1 MEAHQTTRNVS
12 RRTDILLVH
21 PKSKSQTDATGNF
34 EKKERHVRLGQRAAR
49 HRVDRRYESPSG
61 GDISATEDWQI
72 QIPRT
77 APSQRDSSVQ
87 SSQIGAHVAAA
98 PSVEMHIIKPAW
110 LSHSGEQKD
119 FEVYSCHVSSDG
131 KRLATAGGDGHVRIW
146 STDAI
151 YNANDGSYSKPR
163 QLCHMS
169 HHLGTIH
176 SVRFSPNGRYLASGA
191 DDKLICV
198 YHLDKGP
205 PAASFGTNEPPPVEN
220 WKTYKRLIGHE
231 NDVQDLAWSYDSSLL
246 VSVGLDSKVV
256 VWSGHTFEK
265 LKAIPAHQSHVKGIT
280 FDPANKFFATA
291 SDDRTIKIFRF
302 TAPAPNATQHD
313 MINNFVLETTI
324 SSPFKSSP
332 LTTYF
337 RRCSWSP
344 DGNHIAAANAVNGP
358 VSSVA
363 IIERTRWDSEI
374 NLIGHEA
381 PTEVCMF
388 SPRLFH
394 TVKPES
400 NGAVNGHGGSLVTV
414 IASAGQD
421 KTLSIWNTNTSRP
434 VIILQD
440 LTGKSIS
447 DLAWTPD
454 GQTLFASSLD
464 GGIVVVKFDE
474 GELGWVAQTEENV
487 KALQKYGASRKGMG
501 IAEDVDGLM
510 LETHSKAGE
519 SKAAESRMG
528 ALMGDFQSD
537 TKESTPATNGT
548 KSVAPSTKP
557 ASTTNDEPDAEKE
570 KDKDK
575 DKKTE
580 ETDKL
585 AERVRELKSR
595 VTVGKDGKKRV
606 APLLVSSSGT
616 GQSSLPQTQLV
627 GSTTTKS
634 TQNDA
639 PQTMLDLTKPFDGL
653 PKGGIASMLLGNKRK
668 SVMGDAEDEEE
679 PTSKRAATGPTPVV
693 ADGPNGVEPVTLAP
707 VQNGVVP
714 TPEFL
719 RPAVLNPA
727 ISFAQVRL
735 AVPKVRA
742 HILRPLERGVLQAD
756 SSLDDASKAPEN
768 IILEAKNDANPRD
781 PSHVIVTKRGALIW
795 QEFLPRAVLLVTA
808 NKNFWA
814 VACEDGSLHV
824 WSPAGRRL
832 LNPMIL
838 ESQPVILECRDRWL
852 LCITAVGLAHVWDLK
867 KQSSPHPPV
876 SLGPI
881 LDIATTSLN
890 QHTAT
895 SGLGVTSAHLNT
907 TGHVVV
913 TLTNG
918 DGFFYAREMHIW
930 QRLSESW
937 WAVGSQYWNSNDSSI
952 SALQSTAVGPT
963 DNKDK
968 TPSGVTVSS
977 GIIPFLERHTTNEFL
992 LKGRAYALQR
1002 IIKTAIQRREAED
1015 LESTVSIA
1023 HLENRIA
1030 GAMQLGAKDEFRL
1043 YLFMYA
1049 KRLGA
1054 EGAKTKVEELLN
1066 SLMGGILQETTSD
1079 GDEDRGWY
1087 GKGDE
1092 ICGWDRKE
1100 LLKGVVLIL
1109 GKYRELQR
1117 LTSQYARV
1125 LDLSLEDGSVDVE
1138 SMDVET

>member
-1 MEAHQTTRNVS
+1 M
-12 RRTDILLVH
+12 LL
-21 PKSKSQTDATGNF
+21 
-34 EKKERHVRLGQRAAR
+34 
-49 HRVDRRYESPSG
+49 
-61 GDISATEDWQI
+61 
-72 QIPRT
+72 
-77 APSQRDSSVQ
+77 
-87 SSQIGAHVAAA
+87 
-98 PSVEMHIIKPAW
+98 IKPSW

-119 FEVYSCHVSSDG
+119 FEVYSCHVSPDG

-146 STDAI
+146 STEAI
-151 YNANDGSYSKPR
+151 YNSRDPSYTKPR

-176 SVRFSPNGRYLASGA
+176 SVRFSPNGKYLASGA

-205 PAASFGTNEPPPVEN
+205 PPATFGSDEPPPVEN

-231 NDVQDLAWSYDSSLL
+231 NDIQDLAWSYDSSIL

-256 VWSGHTFEK
+256 VWSGYTFEK
-265 LKAIPAHQSHVKGIT
+265 LKSLPAHQSHVKGIT

-302 TAPAPNATQHD
+302 TSPGPHSTQHD
-313 MINNFVLETTI
+313 MINNFVLETSI

-381 PTEVCMF
+381 PTEVCLF

-394 TVKPES
+394 TSKPGAGDA
-400 NGAVNGHGGSLVTV
+400 NGDQSSQLVTV

-440 LTGKSIS
+440 LAGKSIS

-454 GQTLFASSLD
+454 GETLYAASLD
-464 GGIVVVKFDE
+464 GSIVIARFE
-474 GELGWVAQTEENV
+474 PGELGWVAREEENDR
-487 KALQKYGASRKGMG
+487 ALQKYGVSRKGMG

-510 LETHSKAGE
+510 LEDQSRAGE
-519 SKAAESRMG
+519 SKALQSRMG
-528 ALMGDFQSD
+528 ALMGDAHEGVS
-537 TKESTPATNGT
+537 KASPATNGT
-548 KSVAPSTKP
+548 QTGDSTPKP
-557 ASTTNDEPDAEKE
+557 AANGDSAEKPE
-570 KDKDK
+570 EDK
-575 DKKTE
+575 T
-580 ETDKL
+580 
-585 AERVRELKSR
+585 AERVKELKSR

-616 GQSSLPQTQLV
+616 GQSSLPQTQLI
-627 GSTTTKS
+627 GSTS
-634 TQNDA
+634 TAKTSQNDV
-639 PQTMLDLTKPFDGL
+639 PLTVLDLSKPFEGL

-668 SVMGDAEDEEE
+668 SVVAEAEESEE
-679 PTSKRAATGPTPVV
+679 PLAKRPTGGPTAIMTNG
-693 ADGPNGVEPVTLAP
+693 ADGVEPAALANIE
-707 VQNGVVP
+707 NGVLP

-727 ISFAQVRL
+727 ISAAAVRL
-735 AVPKVRA
+735 AVPRVRS
-742 HILRPLERGVLQAD
+742 HILRPLQKGILGTEE
-756 SSLDDASKAPEN
+756 STSKSTEN

-781 PSHVIVTKRGALIW
+781 PSQVVVSKRGVVVW
-795 QEFLPRAVLLVTA
+795 HEFLPRAVILVTA

-814 VACEDGSLHV
+814 AACEDGSIHI

-838 ESQPVILECRDRWL
+838 ESQPVILECRDHWL
-852 LCITAVGLAHVWDLK
+852 LCITAVGMAHVWDIK
-867 KQSSPHPPV
+867 TQSSPHPPV

-881 LDIATTSLN
+881 LDV
-890 QHTAT
+890 AT
-895 SGLGVTSAHLNT
+895 SSFDQHSASFGPGVTSAHLNT

-918 DGFFYAREMHIW
+918 DGYYYARDMYTW
-930 QRLSESW
+930 QRLSEAW

-952 SALQSTAVGPT
+952 SALQSTAVGPKSRT
-963 DNKDK
+963 RSTRRKSRRKQEEEEPEEPVVD
-968 TPSGVTVSS
+968 VSS

-1002 IIKTAIQRREAED
+1002 IIKTVIQRKEAED
-1015 LESTVSIA
+1015 LESVVSIA

-1030 GAMQLGAKDEFRL
+1030 GAMQLGARDEFRL

-1054 EGAKTKVEELLN
+1054 EGAHGKVEELLN
-1066 SLMGGILQETTSD
+1066 TIIGGILQGSDAETE
-1079 GDEDRGWY
+1079 G
-1087 GKGDE
+1087 GKGWFSKSDE
-1092 ICGWDRKE
+1092 LCGWDRKE

-1109 GKYRELQR
+1109 GKFRELQR
-1117 LTSQYARV
+1117 LTGQYARL
-1125 LDLSLEDGSVDVE
+1125 LDLDLGNSTGGDVD
-1138 SMDVET
+1138 SMEIEN

>member
-1 MEAHQTTRNVS
+1 
-12 RRTDILLVH
+12 
-21 PKSKSQTDATGNF
+21 
-34 EKKERHVRLGQRAAR
+34 
-49 HRVDRRYESPSG
+49 
-61 GDISATEDWQI
+61 
-72 QIPRT
+72 
-77 APSQRDSSVQ
+77 
-87 SSQIGAHVAAA
+87 
-98 PSVEMHIIKPAW
+98 MHIIKPSW
-110 LSHSGEQKD
+110 LSHCGEQKD
-119 FEVYSCHVSSDG
+119 FEVYSCHVSPDG

-146 STDAI
+146 STEAV
-151 YNANDGSYSKPR
+151 YNAKDPNSKQPR

-198 YHLDKGP
+198 YHLDKGA
-205 PAASFGTNEPPPVEN
+205 PAVTFGTNEPPPVEN

-231 NDVQDLAWSYDSSLL
+231 NDVQDLAWAPDSSLL

-265 LKAIPAHQSHVKGIT
+265 LKAIPAHQSHVKGIC

-302 TAPAPNATQHD
+302 TPPAPNATQHD
-313 MINNFVLETTI
+313 MVNNFVLETTI

-394 TVKPES
+394 TVKPDE
-400 NGAVNGHGGSLVTV
+400 NATTDGDAGQLVTV

-434 VIILQD
+434 VVVLQD
-440 LTGKSIS
+440 ISGKSIS

-454 GQTLFASSLD
+454 GQTLYASSLD
-464 GGIVVVKFDE
+464 GGVVVVKFEE

-501 IAEDVDGLM
+501 IPEDVDGLM
-510 LETHSKAGE
+510 LENHSKEGE
-519 SKAAESRMG
+519 SRAVESRMG
-528 ALMGDFQSD
+528 ALMGDLPSD
-537 TKESTPATNGT
+537 TPKESTPAPNGAKPAKSPPTNGEVEADPEPT
-548 KSVAPSTKP
+548 AEEKKEDKS
-557 ASTTNDEPDAEKE
+557 
-570 KDKDK
+570 
-575 DKKTE
+575 
-580 ETDKL
+580 TD
-585 AERVRELKSR
+585 RVKELKSR
-595 VTVGKDGKKRV
+595 VTIGKDGKKRV

-627 GSTTTKS
+627 GSTTATKT

-639 PQTMLDLTKPFDGL
+639 TLTVLDLTKPFDGL
-653 PKGGIASMLLGNKRK
+653 PKGGIASMLLGSKRK
-668 SVMGDAEDEEE
+668 SIAHEAEDEDI
-679 PTSKRAATGPTPVV
+679 PAGKRLATGPTPIVTNG
-693 ADGPNGVEPVTLAP
+693 ADGVEPASLAP

-719 RPAVLNPA
+719 RPAVLSPS

-735 AVPKVRA
+735 AVPRIRS
-742 HILRPLERGVLQAD
+742 HILRPLERGVLQPETTV
-756 SSLDDASKAPEN
+756 DDAAKAPEH
-768 IILEAKNDANPRD
+768 LVFEAKNDTNPRD
-781 PSHVIVTKRGALIW
+781 PSHVLVTKRGELLW
-795 QEFLPRAVLLVTA
+795 HEFLPRAVILVTA

-814 VACEDGSLHV
+814 AACEDGSIHV
-824 WSPAGRRL
+824 WSPAGRRI
-832 LNPMIL
+832 LNPIIL
-838 ESQPVILECRDRWL
+838 EAQPVIFECRDHWL
-852 LCITAVGLAHVWDLK
+852 LCITAVGLAHVWDLRS
-867 KQSSPHPPV
+867 QSSPHPPV

-881 LDIATTSLN
+881 LDVAVTSLN
-890 QHTAT
+890 QHSAT
-895 SGLGVTSAHLNT
+895 PGPGVTSAHLNS
-907 TGHVVV
+907 TGHIVV

-918 DGFFYAREMHIW
+918 DGFYYARDMYTW
-930 QRLSESW
+930 QRLSEAW

-952 SALQSTAVGPT
+952 SALQSTAVGANST
-963 DNKDK
+963 EAKDQ
-968 TPSGVTVSS
+968 TGVVTVSS

-1002 IIKTAIQRREAED
+1002 IIKTVIQRKEAED
-1015 LESTVSIA
+1015 LESTISIA

-1030 GAMQLGAKDEFRL
+1030 GAMQLGAKEEFRL

-1054 EGAKTKVEELLN
+1054 EGTRPKVEELLN
-1066 SLMGGILQETTSD
+1066 SLMGGILQDKQEE
-1079 GDEDRGWY
+1079 GRQQGKGWY

-1092 ICGWDRKE
+1092 ICGWDRKD

-1109 GKYRELQR
+1109 GKHPDTMQHALRYVGQR
-1117 LTSQYARV
+1117 ANDT
-1125 LDLSLEDGSVDVE
+1125 
-1138 SMDVET
+1138 